1 MKTCSVCACDEGR
14 SRETPGG
21 DENQKASIALS
32 WALTK
37 RDAGLVEYTGWFLL
51 LFWVLFQVKYILGYN
66 ISAISIVSFVMA
78 TAKKKT
84 PEIKCASS
92 HFLHL
97 HFHEFISEGM
107 CFSKA
112 ALAAQNIVV
121 GGKSCPST
129 PNKWVP
135 WGVPCEMPFPGC
147 FVFSRSACL
156 LTLVPF
162 SFLSGL
168 RGPQGQVSKF
178 TSVIHCKV
186 YTFGIF
192 FLILR
197 KGQKLMPGSQ
207 K

>member
-1 MKTCSVCACDEGR
+1 MFSVCACDEGR

-21 DENQKASIALS
+21 DENQNTSIALS
-32 WALTK
+32 WALTQ
-37 RDAGLVEYTGWFLL
+37 RDAALL
-51 LFWVLFQVKYILGYN
+51 NTEVDFSYCSEFFFQVKYILGYN
-66 ISAISIVSFVMA
+66 ISTISIVSFVMV
-78 TAKKKT
+78 TARKKT

-92 HFLHL
+92 HFLYL
-97 HFHEFISEGM
+97 HFHEFLSEGM

-112 ALAAQNIVV
+112 AVAAQNIVV

-135 WGVPCEMPFPGC
+135 WGVPYEMPFPRC

-178 TSVIHCKV
+178 TSVIHCNV

-192 FLILR
+192 F
-197 KGQKLMPGSQ
+197 SY
-207 K
+207 